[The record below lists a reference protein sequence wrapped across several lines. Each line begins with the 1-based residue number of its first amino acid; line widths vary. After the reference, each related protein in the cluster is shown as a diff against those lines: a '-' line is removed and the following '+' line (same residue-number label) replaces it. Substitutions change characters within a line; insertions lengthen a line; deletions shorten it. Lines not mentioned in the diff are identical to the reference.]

1 MYKKISIAICII
13 VSFAITVQPISSA
26 AAYPKSYITNTI
38 TWYKKNDTTCS
49 GSSTN
54 GVSGADNQEK
64 IWGYLRNA
72 GLSAE
77 QAAGVMG
84 NIQAESG
91 FSPTRHE
98 ESQGWGSGGW
108 GLAQWTGGRRT
119 AIASKIPSELT
130 KYYNQAYGGA
140 AKNDGTL
147 DSIPIEDN
155 DKLLIFEL
163 EYLMEESKNRPVT
176 ALGFVGLFLG
186 MKEWDTLKEIKTV
199 EDATVFWHNNFEVSA
214 DSAERVLRTR
224 GGFAKAIYER
234 FKDSAVGG
242 ENCSSSSRDKL
253 IEYVKRYAWPET
265 RTRTDKK
272 PEYAEAIENAIKEN
286 RFVGDDCF
294 GGGVDCGGFV
304 TTLLYDSGFDKNY
317 NYGAKNGQAGPTS
330 KQRAWAEAN
339 WKTVGNGSSI
349 NTADLQPGDVAHS
362 PGHTFVYV
370 GKIDGFDSLIASASQ
385 CQYAPKAGLES
396 ITSPSVTW
404 FRNGNIPEDKKQQ
417 RNEIRR

>member
-1 MYKKISIAICII
+1 MYRKISIAICII
-13 VSFAITVQPISSA
+13 VSFAITIQPVSFA
-26 AAYPKSYITNTI
+26 ADFPGPYITNDVR
-38 TWYKKNDTTCS
+38 WYKKDDVTCS
-49 GSSTN
+49 DSSAN
-54 GVSGADNQEK
+54 GMSGADNQEK
-64 IWGYLRNA
+64 IWGYLRKA

-130 KYYNQAYGGA
+130 KYYSQAYGGA

-163 EYLMEESKNRPVT
+163 EYLMEESKDRPVT
-176 ALGFVGLFLG
+176 ALGFSGT
-186 MKEWDTLKEIKTV
+186 KEWDTLKETKTV

-214 DSAERVLRTR
+214 DSAERVLSTR

-234 FKDSAVGG
+234 FKDSGADG
-242 ENCSSSSRDKL
+242 ENCSSSGGSFT
-253 IEYVKRYAWPET
+253 EYVKRYAWPET

-272 PEYAEAIENAIKEN
+272 PEYAEAIEKAKSEN
-286 RFVGDDCF
+286 RYVGAGCF

-304 TTLLYDSGFDKNY
+304 TTLLYDSGFDQNY

-330 KQRAWAEAN
+330 TQRAWAEAN
-339 WKTVGNGSSI
+339 WKAVGNGSSI

-370 GKIDGFDSLIASASQ
+370 GKIDGFDSLIASASM
-385 CQYAPKAGLES
+385 CEYAPKAGLES

-404 FRNGNIPEDKKQQ
+404 FRKK
-417 RNEIRR
+417 